1 MPWRRPRLPAI
12 TASLIALGLLASLTI
27 APATAASVYT
37 KDVYFE
43 AGYERQVDSRTCTAA
58 STAMIL
64 NFVARRDLKLDQL
77 AILRYA
83 QPRDALVDSQQRG
96 TDPLGWSKALT
107 YYSPK
112 AGKGTIKYRWEAY
125 TSEYA
130 ALKRA
135 AKQLASMGRAS
146 GLLVQN
152 GKHAMVMTG
161 FEASRNPL
169 EGEFQLLA
177 VWVSDP
183 LGSKHR
189 RYIPSESPLNK
200 YLELDATSEYDKAW
214 YGKYVIVA
222 PYT

>member
-1 MPWRRPRLPAI
+1 MPWRRPRLPAMA
-12 TASLIALGLLASLTI
+12 ASLLVLGLLASLT
-27 APATAASVYT
+27 ASPAAAAVYT
-37 KDVYFE
+37 KDVYFD

-58 STAMIL
+58 SSAMML

-83 QPRDALVDSQQRG
+83 QPRDALVDSKQRG

-107 YYSPK
+107 HFSPE
-112 AGKGTIKYRWEAY
+112 AGKGTITYRWEAY
-125 TSEYA
+125 TSEYT
-130 ALKRA
+130 ALKRVA
-135 AKQLASMGRAS
+135 RQMAYTNKAS

-161 FEASRNPL
+161 FEANRNPIY
-169 EGEFQLLA
+169 GDFTLLA

-183 LGSKHR
+183 LGDRHR
-189 RYIPSESPLNK
+189 RYVPSESPLNK

-214 YGKYVIVA
+214 YGKYIIIL
-222 PYT
+222 PLG